1 MELGWRGWWELIKR
15 YINYGIGTGIHC
27 CRWIDGL
34 MGVGEGAKA
43 MSMSLT
49 VDHIG
54 IWYAGEMLVL

>member
-1 MELGWRGWWELIKR
+1 M
-15 YINYGIGTGIHC
+15 NDGIGTGIYFC
-27 CRWIDGL
+27 QWIDGL